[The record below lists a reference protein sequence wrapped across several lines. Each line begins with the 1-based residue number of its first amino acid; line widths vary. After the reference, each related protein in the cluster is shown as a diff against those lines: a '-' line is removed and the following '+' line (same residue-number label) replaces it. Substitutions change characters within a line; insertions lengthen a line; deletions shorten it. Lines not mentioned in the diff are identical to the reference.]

1 MLRVSLQINIMY
13 VLYFT
18 NTQYTSYRNRS
29 PEGRCQ
35 SSLLRERAFTLV
47 PTASAI
53 SSICPADSLIVCAVI
68 AWDSRFSTSTSLY
81 SRPRARARCQ
91 GTSPDLHQ
99 KSLEHRNECSP
110 SMAPECHKLGCSG
123 EACRYLREYF

>member
-1 MLRVSLQINIMY
+1 MNRENLFF
-13 VLYFT
+13 YFFK
-18 NTQYTSYRNRS
+18 
-29 PEGRCQ
+29 PCQ
-35 SSLLRERAFTLV
+35 SSLLRESSFTLV

-99 KSLEHRNECSP
+99 KGHWSTETNVRHRWPPN
-110 SMAPECHKLGCSG
+110 ATN
-123 EACRYLREYF
+123 